1 MISPAH
7 IASNHLHSGHR
18 FCTAPMMDWTDRHCR
33 WFWRQLTRH
42 AVFYTEMVTTGALT
56 HATPS
61 RFLDFDPA
69 EHPVALQLGG
79 SDPAELAH
87 SARLAEQWGYREV
100 NLNVG
105 CPSDRVQNGMIG
117 AVLMGHAHLVRDGV
131 AAMREACSLPV
142 TVKHRI
148 GIDDLDSYDFLR
160 DFVGTVADGGCS
172 TFIVHAR
179 KAHLQGLSP
188 KQNRDI
194 PPLDYARVYRL
205 KQDFPALEIIING
218 GFKTADAAPHLQHA
232 DGVMVGRDA
241 WHNPMSL
248 ATVDRIFYQDHSR
261 PDPSAHEVAERM
273 LPYIEQQLQAGER
286 LHHII
291 KPLFNLFHNRPGARQ
306 YRRHLSEQAHRPD
319 ADLSVF
325 TDAVSRVP
333 ANTPVPDAAVL

>member
-1 MISPAH
+1 MTSPAH
-7 IASNHLHSGHR
+7 VASDHQISSHR

-33 WFWRQLTRH
+33 RFWRQLTQH

-56 HATPS
+56 HAEPA

-79 SDPAELAH
+79 SDPGELAH
-87 SARLAEQWGYREV
+87 SARLAQQWGYREI

-131 AAMREACSLPV
+131 AAMREASTLPI

-160 DFVGTVADGGCS
+160 DFVGTVAQGGCS

-188 KQNRDI
+188 KQNRDV
-194 PPLDYARVYRL
+194 PPLNYDRVYRL
-205 KQDFPALEIIING
+205 KQDFPELEIIING
-218 GFKTADAAPHLQHA
+218 GIQTANAAPHLQHT
-232 DGVMVGRDA
+232 DGVMIGRDA
-241 WHNPMSL
+241 WHNPMAL
-248 ATVDRIFYQDHSR
+248 AAVDRLYYQNQSR

-273 LPYIEQQLQAGER
+273 VPYIERQLEQGER

-306 YRRHLSEQAHRPD
+306 YRRHLSEQAHRPG
-319 ADLSVF
+319 AGLTVF
-325 TDAVSRVP
+325 TEAVRRVP
-333 ANTPVPDAAVL
+333 EQAPQPDEALL